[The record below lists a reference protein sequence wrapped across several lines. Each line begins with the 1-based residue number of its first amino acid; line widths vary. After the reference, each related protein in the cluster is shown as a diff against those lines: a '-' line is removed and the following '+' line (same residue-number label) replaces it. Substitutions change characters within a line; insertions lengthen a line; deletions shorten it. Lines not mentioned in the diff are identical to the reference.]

1 MASSSLSTYLAIAQS
16 YASPFADR
24 IDSWFADN
32 SLFTDLA
39 CRANVPRKFLTSGV
53 VVAAFLFFVFGAGA
67 GLVSVIVGTVWPA
80 YCSMRALETEGKE
93 DDVQW
98 CGRTCAARDPV
109 LKML

>member
-1 MASSSLSTYLAIAQS
+1 MASYLAVTQS
-16 YASPFADR
+16 YLSPVADR
-24 IDSWFADN
+24 IDGWFADN

-39 CRANVPRKFLTSGV
+39 CRTNVPRKFLTSGV

-80 YCSMRALETEGKE
+80 YCSMRALETENKE

-98 CGRTCAARDPV
+98 CAR
-109 LKML
+109 